1 MSMTSMSVI
10 ELDSHVEINAMGS
23 HQLFFFIWH
32 FAWQIVVLIMGMID
46 ILCNLCPKYFNY

>member
-23 HQLFFFIWH
+23 HQLFFFI
-32 FAWQIVVLIMGMID
+32 
-46 ILCNLCPKYFNY
+46 